1 MTYFP
6 IYIQVPNYKEVLLIG
21 GGKVAYQKLTK
32 LRMFNMKVHLIATQ
46 VDFSILESFI
56 SEASNSENDS
66 LSEEDD
72 IRIEER
78 EFEDS
83 DISEDYVFVIAAT
96 NNRELNSHI
105 AELCNARNI
114 PINVVDDPQLST
126 FIFPSIVKRD
136 DVVIS
141 ISSGGRVPVLT
152 QYFKD
157 YIEELLKDKIE
168 DCQLDNMSELLDDL
182 ESYRDSI
189 KDTVSNHKERAA
201 LIRKRIENYM
211 ENKGEA

>member
-32 LRMFNMKVHLIATQ
+32 LRLFNMKVHLIATQ
-46 VDFSILESFI
+46 VDFSILETFI
-56 SEASNSENDS
+56 SEASNSENAS

-83 DISEDYVFVIAAT
+83 DISEGYVFVIAAT

-157 YIEELLKDKIE
+157 CIEKLLKDKIE

-189 KDTVSNHKERAA
+189 KDTVPNHKERAA

-211 ENKGEA
+211 ENKR